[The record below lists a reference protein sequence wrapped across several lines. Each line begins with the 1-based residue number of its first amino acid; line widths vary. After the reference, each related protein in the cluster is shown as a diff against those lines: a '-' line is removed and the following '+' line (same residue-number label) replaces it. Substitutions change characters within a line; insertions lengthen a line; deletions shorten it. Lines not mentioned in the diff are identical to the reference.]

1 MILNRIDDF
10 AMGDTG
16 ELIEGYLEVS
26 RDVARERE
34 AEGWS
39 EALIRDASAEG

>member
-1 MILNRIDDF
+1 
-10 AMGDTG
+10 MGDTG

-39 EALIRDASAEG
+39 EG